1 MLFQLNISLMNVY
14 YIMYLKGE
22 CMMLKLNGK
31 NIYLAVLEREHCR
44 KLWDDFE
51 YDYKT
56 MTEPL
61 NIGHAN
67 SKADTWFDDIQRDQ
81 GNKHVRLGIF
91 LLDGTAI
98 GDVAL
103 QDIDWKNRSCS
114 IGLGIAKIE
123 YRSKGYGT
131 EAVSIFLEY
140 GFNNLGLER
149 ITANTLE
156 QNKGAQHSL
165 EKSGFILE
173 GRERKAIYFAGRKWD
188 RLNYAILKDEFNK

>member
-1 MLFQLNISLMNVY
+1 MLI
-14 YIMYLKGE
+14 
-22 CMMLKLNGK
+22 LNGERV
-31 NIYLAVLEREHCR
+31 YLAVLEREHCK

-51 YDYKT
+51 YDFDK
-56 MTEPL
+56 MTELL
-61 NIGHAN
+61 NIGHA
-67 SKADTWFDDIQRDQ
+67 STKADAWFDEIQSDQ

-91 LLDGTAI
+91 LLDGTVI

-114 IGLGIAKIE
+114 LGLGIAKLE

-131 EAVSIFLEY
+131 QAVNILLAY

-156 QNKGAQHSL
+156 QNKGAQRSL
-165 EKSGFILE
+165 EKSGFTLE
-173 GRERKAIYFAGRKWD
+173 GRERKAIYFAGHKWN
-188 RLNYAILKDEFNK
+188 RLNYAILREEFNK